1 MTILPSSLQPDP
13 IQMVQLIE
21 QDGLAIT
28 LMPEDKTRLS
38 LRVAPSDREAFGKQI
53 GALLPDQIG
62 QQAQMEGGSV
72 ACLGPDE
79 WMVSLA
85 NDPALSLKDRAL
97 TATVPHALV
106 DISSREFSL
115 VISGADS
122 RELLSVG
129 CPRNLNHFTAGKAC
143 RTLCFDVSVILW
155 CEAEDRFRIDVWRSF
170 APHLASLL
178 QQSAK
183 ALAAEKRL
191 HA

>member
-13 IQMVQLIE
+13 IQTVQLIE

-28 LMPEDKTRLS
+28 LMPENKTRLS
-38 LRVAPSDREAFGKQI
+38 LRVAPADREAFGKQI
-53 GALLPDQIG
+53 GAPLPDQIG
-62 QQAQMEGGSV
+62 QQTQMEGGDI

-79 WMVSLA
+79 WMLWLD
-85 NDPALSLKDRAL
+85 NDLALSLKERAL
-97 TATVPHALV
+97 SAAVPHALV
-106 DISSREFSL
+106 DVSSREVSL
-115 VISGADS
+115 VVAGADAK
-122 RELLSVG
+122 ELLCVG
-129 CPRNLNHFTAGKAC
+129 CPRNLNHFTTGKAC

-178 QQSAK
+178 QQSAR